1 MAQSL
6 NDSMAQSRCEP
17 LAEHFRH
24 NRRILRQNGKWRST
38 MHCNACGKT
47 IAEDGRFCSY
57 CGNVVGI
64 PPTPKKLMRS
74 RADRKIGGVCAGLA
88 QYLELDVSL
97 VRILWFFITLACG
110 IFPGIIAYILG
121 WIIIP
126 EEPLLLPVAPSQQPV
141 TS

>member
-1 MAQSL
+1 MY
-6 NDSMAQSRCEP
+6 
-17 LAEHFRH
+17 
-24 NRRILRQNGKWRST
+24 
-38 MHCNACGKT
+38 CNACGKT
-47 IAEDGRFCSY
+47 IAEDGRFCPY

-64 PPTPKKLMRS
+64 PPTPKRLMRS

-88 QYLELDVSL
+88 QYLDLDTSL

-110 IFPGIIAYILG
+110 FFPGVVAYVLA

-126 EEPLLLPVAPSQQPV
+126 EEPELKPTVASQQPV

>member
-1 MAQSL
+1 MY
-6 NDSMAQSRCEP
+6 
-17 LAEHFRH
+17 
-24 NRRILRQNGKWRST
+24 
-38 MHCNACGKT
+38 CNACGKT
-47 IAEDGRFCSY
+47 IAEDGRFCSH

-88 QYLELDVSL
+88 QYLDLDISL

-110 IFPGIIAYILG
+110 VLPGIVAYVLG

-126 EEPLLLPVAPSQQPV
+126 EVPPLLPMAASRQTV
-141 TS
+141 TTWLST